1 MTFTQA
7 DLANLKAALLTGA
20 LEVSVGDRTIRYRS
34 QTEIIALIRLIEAQM
49 AGSATQNP
57 SKIQATYSKGK

>member
-34 QTEIIALIRLIEAQM
+34 QTEIIALIKLIETQL
-49 AGSATQNP
+49 AGSGAENT